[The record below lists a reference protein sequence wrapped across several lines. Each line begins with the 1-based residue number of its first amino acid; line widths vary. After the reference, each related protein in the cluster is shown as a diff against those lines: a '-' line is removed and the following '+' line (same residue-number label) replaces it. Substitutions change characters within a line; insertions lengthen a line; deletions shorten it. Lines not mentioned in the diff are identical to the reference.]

1 MDKWIIEKIKSEDI
15 NYFDYK
21 EFSDNVEIG
30 RGGFGIV
37 YKANWNKRGMKDA
50 ALKSM
55 LNNNN
60 NSPLNKEKFEEFIK
74 ELRLIR
80 SLHYHDNI
88 NRFRGVTQD
97 LSGNYMMV
105 LQYANEGTLRDYLGN
120 KERFDSLSWERKIQ
134 MALDITKGLQC
145 LHDKQIIHRDLHSKN
160 ILVNDGKL
168 MIADLGLSKQ
178 LTVQSNSEANG
189 VIGMTEYIDPWCF
202 KNNHNSRDKRSDI
215 YSLGILLWEIT
226 SGHPP
231 YKEIAENFILYKV
244 SKGYREKPIKNT
256 PSDYKK
262 LYKKC
267 WKDNPNR
274 RPKINEVYSILN
286 GLSSNHDSIN
296 NGNVGNETN
305 NNPDE
310 TKNSRKSFI
319 SSSLIINVI
328 NVNWKF
334 IKEKSNKPGEMELN
348 ELVNEIVQGYL
359 RKNNNGTTKTFDFEH
374 ILRKFESQ
382 STCLFN
388 HLKNNPSKIHYEVVI
403 GIFYKR
409 GFGVEKSEKESFD
422 QFKNASQKGDI
433 NSHYELGECFYNGT
447 GTKKDFD
454 KAFEYYKFAA
464 DKGLNI
470 ALFTLAKYYYNS
482 NEYAKSIDYYEKSAN
497 KDFVP
502 SQYYVAK
509 FYNNGY
515 GKKISIKKG
524 LKWLEKYR
532 EKDGSW
538 NITDEIKKLEARK
551 PLDIAE
557 AINEIVED
565 YKKNNHTGAT
575 KNFDFKYT
583 LEKYEPRSKDIFNQL
598 RDNQT
603 LIQHYEVVIGTFYKK
618 GFGVDKDE
626 KESFEWFSKASQKN
640 DINGHFELGECYYNG
655 IGIGKDCKK
664 ALYYYTLAANKGLN
678 IALCNLAEYFM
689 NSKNKRKAFS
699 YYKKAAKSGF
709 VQSQYYLARCY
720 NNKKRNIKKSLS
732 WLKKYQENDGSWEIS
747 DEITKVE
754 KQLVDQKE
762 GNSLALL

>member
-1 MDKWIIEKIKSEDI
+1 
-15 NYFDYK
+15 
-21 EFSDNVEIG
+21 
-30 RGGFGIV
+30 
-37 YKANWNKRGMKDA
+37 
-50 ALKSM
+50 M

-189 VIGMTEYIDPWCF
+189 VIGMTEYIDPC
-202 KNNHNSRDKRSDI
+202 
-215 YSLGILLWEIT
+215 
-226 SGHPP
+226 
-231 YKEIAENFILYKV
+231 
-244 SKGYREKPIKNT
+244 
-256 PSDYKK
+256 
-262 LYKKC
+262 
-267 WKDNPNR
+267 
-274 RPKINEVYSILN
+274 
-286 GLSSNHDSIN
+286 IN

>member
-1 MDKWIIEKIKSEDI
+1 
-15 NYFDYK
+15 
-21 EFSDNVEIG
+21 
-30 RGGFGIV
+30 
-37 YKANWNKRGMKDA
+37 
-50 ALKSM
+50 
-55 LNNNN
+55 
-60 NSPLNKEKFEEFIK
+60 
-74 ELRLIR
+74 
-80 SLHYHDNI
+80 
-88 NRFRGVTQD
+88 
-97 LSGNYMMV
+97 
-105 LQYANEGTLRDYLGN
+105 
-120 KERFDSLSWERKIQ
+120 
-134 MALDITKGLQC
+134 
-145 LHDKQIIHRDLHSKN
+145 
-160 ILVNDGKL
+160 
-168 MIADLGLSKQ
+168 
-178 LTVQSNSEANG
+178 
-189 VIGMTEYIDPWCF
+189 
-202 KNNHNSRDKRSDI
+202 
-215 YSLGILLWEIT
+215 
-226 SGHPP
+226 
-231 YKEIAENFILYKV
+231 
-244 SKGYREKPIKNT
+244 
-256 PSDYKK
+256 
-262 LYKKC
+262 
-267 WKDNPNR
+267 
-274 RPKINEVYSILN
+274 
-286 GLSSNHDSIN
+286 
-296 NGNVGNETN
+296 
-305 NNPDE
+305 
-310 TKNSRKSFI
+310 
-319 SSSLIINVI
+319 
-328 NVNWKF
+328 
-334 IKEKSNKPGEMELN
+334 MELN

-374 ILRKFESQ
+374 ILRKYESQ

-388 HLKNNPSKIHYEVVI
+388 HLKNNPSKIHYE
-403 GIFYKR
+403 
-409 GFGVEKSEKESFD
+409 
-422 QFKNASQKGDI
+422 
-433 NSHYELGECFYNGT
+433 
-447 GTKKDFD
+447 
-454 KAFEYYKFAA
+454 
-464 DKGLNI
+464 
-470 ALFTLAKYYYNS
+470 
-482 NEYAKSIDYYEKSAN
+482 
-497 KDFVP
+497 
-502 SQYYVAK
+502 YYVAK

-754 KQLVDQKE
+754 KQLVDQVMCFFSV
-762 GNSLALL
+762 SLSD

>member
-80 SLHYHDNI
+80 SLHYNDNI

-120 KERFDSLSWERKIQ
+120 KE
-134 MALDITKGLQC
+134 
-145 LHDKQIIHRDLHSKN
+145 RDLHSKN

-189 VIGMTEYIDPWCF
+189 VIGMTEYIDPC
-202 KNNHNSRDKRSDI
+202 
-215 YSLGILLWEIT
+215 
-226 SGHPP
+226 
-231 YKEIAENFILYKV
+231 
-244 SKGYREKPIKNT
+244 
-256 PSDYKK
+256 
-262 LYKKC
+262 
-267 WKDNPNR
+267 
-274 RPKINEVYSILN
+274 ILN
-286 GLSSNHDSIN
+286 GLSSNPDSIN
-296 NGNVGNETN
+296 NGKTN
-305 NNPDE
+305 NNLDE
-310 TKNSRKSFI
+310 TKNSRNSFI

-374 ILRKFESQ
+374 ILRKYESQ

-422 QFKNASQKGDI
+422 RFKNASQKGDI

-515 GKKISIKKG
+515 GKKMSIKKG

-565 YKKNNHTGAT
+565 YKKNNHSGAT

-598 RDNQT
+598 RDNQA

-626 KESFEWFSKASQKN
+626 KESFEWFK
-640 DINGHFELGECYYNG
+640 
-655 IGIGKDCKK
+655 
-664 ALYYYTLAANKGLN
+664 
-678 IALCNLAEYFM
+678 
-689 NSKNKRKAFS
+689 
-699 YYKKAAKSGF
+699 
-709 VQSQYYLARCY
+709 
-720 NNKKRNIKKSLS
+720 
-732 WLKKYQENDGSWEIS
+732 NDGSWEIS
-747 DEITKVE
+747 DEIAKVE

>member
-1 MDKWIIEKIKSEDI
+1 
-15 NYFDYK
+15 
-21 EFSDNVEIG
+21 
-30 RGGFGIV
+30 
-37 YKANWNKRGMKDA
+37 
-50 ALKSM
+50 
-55 LNNNN
+55 
-60 NSPLNKEKFEEFIK
+60 
-74 ELRLIR
+74 
-80 SLHYHDNI
+80 
-88 NRFRGVTQD
+88 
-97 LSGNYMMV
+97 
-105 LQYANEGTLRDYLGN
+105 
-120 KERFDSLSWERKIQ
+120 
-134 MALDITKGLQC
+134 
-145 LHDKQIIHRDLHSKN
+145 
-160 ILVNDGKL
+160 
-168 MIADLGLSKQ
+168 
-178 LTVQSNSEANG
+178 
-189 VIGMTEYIDPWCF
+189 
-202 KNNHNSRDKRSDI
+202 
-215 YSLGILLWEIT
+215 
-226 SGHPP
+226 
-231 YKEIAENFILYKV
+231 
-244 SKGYREKPIKNT
+244 
-256 PSDYKK
+256 
-262 LYKKC
+262 
-267 WKDNPNR
+267 
-274 RPKINEVYSILN
+274 
-286 GLSSNHDSIN
+286 
-296 NGNVGNETN
+296 
-305 NNPDE
+305 
-310 TKNSRKSFI
+310 
-319 SSSLIINVI
+319 
-328 NVNWKF
+328 
-334 IKEKSNKPGEMELN
+334 MELN

-482 NEYAKSIDYYEKSAN
+482 
-497 KDFVP
+497 
-502 SQYYVAK
+502 
-509 FYNNGY
+509 
-515 GKKISIKKG
+515 
-524 LKWLEKYR
+524 
-532 EKDGSW
+532 
-538 NITDEIKKLEARK
+538 
-551 PLDIAE
+551 
-557 AINEIVED
+557 
-565 YKKNNHTGAT
+565 
-575 KNFDFKYT
+575 
-583 LEKYEPRSKDIFNQL
+583 
-598 RDNQT
+598 
-603 LIQHYEVVIGTFYKK
+603 
-618 GFGVDKDE
+618 FGVDKDE

-754 KQLVDQKE
+754 KQLVDQVMCFFSV
-762 GNSLALL
+762 SLSD